1 MLRYVLRRILW
12 AIPTLFG
19 VSLVVFTI
27 TTLLPDPLASISA
40 PVGSDVYEEAME
52 TRRER
57 FLDLPRFI
65 NTQPEDV
72 RSRTDACVRQ
82 IAAKEPVPTATRPN
96 CLTRL
101 GGAALPHLLPRL
113 SELPPADRQRV
124 AIALAPLAARMQLR
138 NAGQADKPERAIMF
152 WTRFWEDHAIDFTAP
167 ATRRA
172 VDRFVQYGGKERE
185 ADLRLLDTF
194 VLPDLFVAL
203 AETDRRDARSQL
215 SALLSHITGKEISI
229 PDDATD
235 VQMRVQVDRWL
246 SWWFIHELD
255 FRQLDGPGRVIGT
268 VTETRYV
275 RWMGGALRGRLVSG
289 PRSDVP
295 MGDRL
300 RSCAAVTI
308 ALTLLA
314 MFLGYAVAIPLGV
327 VAAMFRNRAV
337 DTTIAFVLFSLY
349 SMPVFVLAEAL
360 RRIQTGSLFLPV
372 IVLAV
377 ASLATLSRA
386 QRAAILDVLEADYV
400 RTARAKGVS
409 GLRLMTLH
417 VLRNAS
423 LPVVSLAGVQFPALL
438 GGAYVVEE
446 VFRLKG
452 MGYETL
458 RAIEMHDA
466 SWIVVSVLFVAA
478 CATLSLLGSDVAQGL
493 LDPRVRETLRRRS
506 A

>member
-12 AIPTLFG
+12 AIPTLLG

-27 TTLLPDPLASISA
+27 TTLLPDPLASVSA
-40 PVGSDVYEEAME
+40 PEGSSAYEEAIE
-52 TRRER
+52 ARRAR

-72 RSRTDACVRQ
+72 RSRTDACVRK
-82 IAAKEPVPTATRPN
+82 ILAAPTGGPVPT
-96 CLTRL
+96 CLERL

-113 SELPPADRQRV
+113 SEIPPADRQRV
-124 AIALAPLAARMQLR
+124 ALSLGPLATRMGLRQPEQARE
-138 NAGQADKPERAIMF
+138 PSSAISF
-152 WTRFWEDHAIDFTAP
+152 WSRFWEDHAIDFTAP
-167 ATRRA
+167 AARRA
-172 VDRFVQYGGKERE
+172 VERFVQYGGRERE
-185 ADLRLLDTF
+185 ADLHLLDTF
-194 VLPDLFVAL
+194 VLSDVFVAL
-203 AETDRRDARSQL
+203 AETDRRDARTQL
-215 SALLSHITGKEISI
+215 TSLLSHMTGTTFAIA
-229 PDDATD
+229 DDATD
-235 VQMRVQVDRWL
+235 QQVRLQVDRWL
-246 SWWFIHELD
+246 SWWYVHELD
-255 FRQLDGPGRVIGT
+255 FRPLEGPERVVAT

-289 PRSDVP
+289 PLSEVP

-300 RSCAAVTI
+300 TGCATVTI

-327 VAAMFRNRAV
+327 VSAMFRNKPI

-349 SMPVFVLAEAL
+349 SLPVFVLAQAL
-360 RRIQTGSLFLPV
+360 AHLGGGSLFWPV
-372 IVLAV
+372 IALAV

-386 QRAAILDVLEADYV
+386 QRAAILDVLQADYV

-409 GLRLMTLH
+409 GARLLVLH

-438 GGAYVVEE
+438 GGAFVVEE
-446 VFRLKG
+446 VFRLHG
-452 MGYETL
+452 LGYETL
-458 RAIEMHDA
+458 RAIETHDA
-466 SWIVVSVLFVAA
+466 SWIVVSVLFVAG

-493 LDPRVRETLRRRS
+493 LDPRVRETLQKRS